1 MSKYLNLANNKN
13 YVLEW
18 NSKGTSDE
26 SIKPPATINTI
37 LNSLLEYGNK
47 LKLKFNKRYLK
58 QGIITYSHGKI
69 VNIYIVHE
77 INKNHKIVY
86 LVQLV
91 RLKMLILVSLSTL
104 DMELDLID
112 MNFTHTLV
120 VELVKM

>member
-58 QGIITYSHGKI
+58 
-69 VNIYIVHE
+69 
-77 INKNHKIVY
+77 
-86 LVQLV
+86 
-91 RLKMLILVSLSTL
+91 
-104 DMELDLID
+104 
-112 MNFTHTLV
+112 
-120 VELVKM
+120 